1 IDKYLKLSNCNLLKT
16 CLGES
21 INGIK
26 LDDCAIDPST
36 TWLSGNLAA
45 NSQIRIPVYMD
56 MKGAIAENGISDF
69 MENLMEV
76 NSWVEEFN
84 NYGKDAIS
92 HYEKEL
98 LYLQS
103 LLVKLGSF
111 NLDDEGKKYQLNGE
125 AIQYIILN
133 VLYNIEKD
141 IANEIDIDKVNFMHN
156 LYTGF
161 FWQRHYDE
169 RNYLKINRSAISNSA
184 RFHFHFN
191 FNDLRDI
198 YKDYNNNHEDDNFDK
213 MQKIFLALN
222 EFKERT

>member
-1 IDKYLKLSNCNLLKT
+1 NLLKT

-184 RFHFHFN
+184 RFHFH
-191 FNDLRDI
+191 
-198 YKDYNNNHEDDNFDK
+198 
-213 MQKIFLALN
+213 
-222 EFKERT
+222 